1 MKVSNESAFTD
12 VETPPPASSA
22 DTQRIFLVED
32 HPITRAGFAALIKR
46 EPDLEVCG
54 EADNAPTALS
64 LIEKLRPDLVVTDI
78 ALKTSNGLEL
88 TKNIRALIPD
98 QRVLA
103 LSMHDEALYAERAL
117 RAGALGYM
125 MKNEAA
131 EKIVPAIRTIL
142 SGDVYLSESVKG
154 KLVAQ
159 MFSLRKPGRGEPVFP
174 IDTLSDREMEVF
186 ELIGNGFATRE
197 IAERLNLSTKTID
210 SYREHLK
217 LKLGVDNGSELV
229 RRAIQ
234 WARVD
239 GTMPG

>member
-1 MKVSNESAFTD
+1 MNSSTSANHD
-12 VETPPPASSA
+12 RVKSIAASLGVH
-22 DTQRIFLVED
+22 RIFLVED
-32 HPITRAGFAALIKR
+32 HPITRAGFTALIRR

-54 EADNAPTALS
+54 EADNASTALS
-64 LIEKLRPDLVVTDI
+64 LIEKLRPALVVTDI
-78 ALKTSNGLEL
+78 TLKTSNGLEL
-88 TKNIRALIPD
+88 IKNIRALIPD
-98 QRVLA
+98 QRIIA

-117 RAGALGYM
+117 RAGAQGYL
-125 MKNEAA
+125 MKKEAA
-131 EKIVPAIRTIL
+131 EKIVPAIRMIL
-142 SGDVYLSESVKG
+142 SGDIYLSEGVKG

-159 MFSLRKPGRGEPVFP
+159 MFSPKKSAGGEPVFP

-234 WARVD
+234 WARID
-239 GTMPG
+239 GTMSG